1 MCLPLTS
8 GVLCGSFG
16 LKTICSF
23 GGLEKAGDAVTA
35 FRLARCGCEALAL
48 SVVPVALLF
57 TAMHADVR
65 PHVREAVQTLPPRIL
80 WLFLKVFFCFF
91 LVFNYFSSAVDPPP
105 PIHRRTRTCGRWSC
119 STRCRGSAPRW
130 PRSSSMS
137 TTATRWRT

>member
-8 GVLCGSFG
+8 GALCGSFG

-105 PIHRRTRTCGRWSC
+105 PYTGGPGPAGGGAVQ
-119 STRCRGSAPRW
+119 RGAGDRPHAGQEARL
-130 PRSSSMS
+130 
-137 TTATRWRT
+137 